1 MKVKMATPP
10 NKAAGIRRDCRDPT
24 GTDEHTERMKNAENR
39 ASILAYRTPDQI
51 PARECGGSYLPQY
64 YAARASPKGNP
75 VLAICPTLKTRMAP
89 SLEALELLTSRAPD
103 RVQNC
108 HLLTT
113 NQQCNKSR

>member
-1 MKVKMATPP
+1 MATPP

-24 GTDEHTERMKNAENR
+24 GTDEHTLNVWKTQKIELPYLHIGLLTRYRPENVATLICRNTMRPESVRRGIQYKYNMPDSENKN
-39 ASILAYRTPDQI
+39 
-51 PARECGGSYLPQY
+51 G
-64 YAARASPKGNP
+64 
-75 VLAICPTLKTRMAP
+75 P

-113 NQQCNKSR
+113 DQQRNKSR